1 MIIRFRHRDSMK
13 FIKQSTASEDTYY
26 SNYNMIHHN
35 FLSDKCS
42 ECGLSGITTE
52 SASIILNDS
61 IDMKYYLTVNNPDYL
76 DNNIALCYS
85 YDNDNTD
92 LSVLCKNEYNN
103 IFSAVIPC
111 KTDKMNSNIYTQAK
125 VFENNQIIY
134 KDNFSTEYSIL
145 KYADNI
151 LEDTDGIYSN
161 DCKVLILNILRYG
174 SEIQKYFSNDNT
186 MENIINDEYIR
197 FFEQYDVTCA
207 DADNP
212 DLSYLFQP
220 ADSPHTSIDS
230 VYLTVDSKITIN
242 IKVKAESTG
251 YFLQFTDTITG
262 ESRTIPLV
270 QTSESGKYLAK
281 IEDVSAESLLH
292 DFTLAVIDENNNV
305 LSHTLGY
312 NIEKY
317 IYAVENSSNEQIN
330 KASDVCLALLGY
342 ARSVKNYCENLNS

>member
-1 MIIRFRHRDSMK
+1 
-13 FIKQSTASEDTYY
+13 
-26 SNYNMIHHN
+26 
-35 FLSDKCS
+35 
-42 ECGLSGITTE
+42 
-52 SASIILNDS
+52 
-61 IDMKYYLTVNNPDYL
+61 
-76 DNNIALCYS
+76 
-85 YDNDNTD
+85 
-92 LSVLCKNEYNN
+92 
-103 IFSAVIPC
+103 
-111 KTDKMNSNIYTQAK
+111 MNSNIYTQAK

-212 DLSYLFQP
+212 DLSYLFQS

-281 IEDVSAESLLH
+281 IKDVSAESLLH
-292 DFTLAVIDENNNV
+292 DFTCTV
-305 LSHTLGY
+305 S
-312 NIEKY
+312 K
-317 IYAVENSSNEQIN
+317 
-330 KASDVCLALLGY
+330 KLL
-342 ARSVKNYCENLNS
+342 